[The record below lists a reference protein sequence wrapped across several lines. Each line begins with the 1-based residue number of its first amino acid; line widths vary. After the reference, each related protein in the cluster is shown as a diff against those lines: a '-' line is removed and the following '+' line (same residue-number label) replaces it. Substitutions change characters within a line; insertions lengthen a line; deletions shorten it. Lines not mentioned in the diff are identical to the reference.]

1 VGTIAQ
7 GMGQYT
13 PFEVLR
19 SHRFTQGLTDSQLS
33 ALAALARPVRFEA
46 DEVVLSAGQRS
57 SDFYLLVSG
66 SVAVELCPPRFAL
79 CVQSLGPGDVCGWS
93 AQTGG
98 ARHPLPGAFP
108 RTNRSP
114 PSDRPRPPGSLPAR
128 SGSGHGVPQP
138 HPPRGSGP
146 RQSHRDPFCRNVRL
160 SGVAGHGRSAAGR
173 AACARPNSPALR

>member
-66 SVAVELCPPRFAL
+66 SVAVELCAPQFAV
-79 CVQSLGPGDVCGWS
+79 CVQSLGPGDVFGWS
-93 AQTGG
+93 ALLAEHDTLFQV
-98 ARHPLPGAFP
+98 RSRE
-108 RTNRSP
+108 RTEALR
-114 PSDRPRPPGSLPAR
+114 LPA
-128 SGSGHGVPQP
+128 PALQEIC
-138 HPPRGSGP
+138 
-146 RQSHRDPFCRNVRL
+146 QRDPVLGTEFLTRTLRV
-160 SGVAGHGRSAAGR
+160 VAGRVKATEIRFAEMCGFRV
-173 AACARPNSPALR
+173 